1 MPAIRTQKLRD
12 HPDDYS
18 PGGVAEIRKLLS
30 FPAGELTHARVNPG
44 GVSRPSRV
52 YPSSEWFYV
61 LAGHGEIWDGAAE
74 AGSGVIEL
82 LSGRLIRIAPAT
94 PFQYRADDDA
104 PLDILLAVMPQWRPT
119 YHGVLDVEGPWAPT
133 GEHPGEADT
142 RRDLVASAGSAGIA
156 VYDIDHAQPDQ
167 APDGSMVWALG
178 SEAAGGIAICK
189 LPPAH
194 TSTPAMHRT
203 VEEIWY
209 VMSGQ
214 GEISRRQNTLDP
226 FVDQL
231 VPGTCVDIGL
241 GLTFQFRCTGK
252 ELVMVL
258 LTMPC
263 WPGAQEA
270 DLQYQLRTW

>member
-1 MPAIRTQKLRD
+1 MLGSIPAQSQGPAVCILAPNGFTYWTVTERSGMARPDPARTSLN
-12 HPDDYS
+12 
-18 PGGVAEIRKLLS
+18 
-30 FPAGELTHARVNPG
+30 F
-44 GVSRPSRV
+44 
-52 YPSSEWFYV
+52 
-61 LAGHGEIWDGAAE
+61 
-74 AGSGVIEL
+74 
-82 LSGRLIRIAPAT
+82 LSGRLIRIAPGT

-119 YHGVLDVEGPWAPT
+119 YHGVLDVVGPWAPT
-133 GEHPGEADT
+133 GEHSGEAGA
-142 RRDLVASAGSAGIA
+142 RRGPVAASGFVGIT
-156 VYDIDHAQPDQ
+156 VYDIDDVRPGQ

-189 LPPAH
+189 LPPAN

-231 VPGTCVDIGL
+231 MPSTCVDIGL
-241 GLTFQFRCTGK
+241 GLTFQFRCIGK

-258 LTMPC
+258 LTIPC
-263 WPGAQEA
+263 WPGPQEA